1 MKINS
6 ITATPRI
13 VDREKDIAQIVDLF
27 QYAEGTQVHIVYAET
42 GYGKSSFSAKLA
54 KDRFFSDW
62 NIINVKTMPQNVNY
76 DVSEGEYLD
85 LIFTAFMKFF
95 KTQGHSS
102 LSFENYLISNE
113 NRVTKEV
120 FLDQSI
126 DQIVSANSVKD
137 FIIKWSGIG
146 LKKAL
151 KTGDFSLYSII
162 NNISP
167 VARCIKSDYI
177 HYLFKKC
184 HVLLVIDNIQNIDKT
199 SLKYLIEWINETK
212 NKNQGFVLEYTIS
225 DEYSLD
231 SVKKLQREISIAEVD
246 IHLCRLEKMSE
257 EYIADLLESQLNV
270 HSPDIHFVVNAR
282 NHYKDYSA
290 GNLWDLIDYARMYD
304 DHKESG
310 ELTTPTLLNLKSLS
324 QESQYIVS
332 ILFYHNGCMDKKAF
346 YTIWTSEFSSSGN
359 ALDQLFLELFSRQI
373 ICTKTNGDNEQ
384 ISLIHASI
392 LDVYKNNLSNFVDV
406 DKDVYKRLSLFYA
419 KVYEGLVTA
428 VSKEVAW
435 QILVNLYSV
444 NNPEKIMELLADF
457 QTNTLRS
464 ISRDS
469 TWRYLNKLIECTKD
483 NIPRFKD
490 IYFQILRICRIAS
503 LYEEGY
509 SCIKLMERSIDIIS
523 DDDLLLF
530 KLLYLSILD
539 HHETV
544 IQEYK
549 NVISRI
555 EKFNHT
561 WIKLKL
567 LVLNSFIALNDK
579 KACTDI
585 DVELNQIPGF
595 KHSDEYAFY
604 LRLTNIYTK
613 PSQAVK
619 NAKKSIKLFQRKGDT
634 IQEGKSYIT
643 YSKLLSSLGKHQ
655 KAIENIKQAK
665 RLLENSNQGIS
676 CIYNNWAGYM
686 LLSGEFD
693 CNVWDYLNIADQH
706 SVSTYDKLSVVIN
719 KLAWCYENNAFIR
732 LDLLKNQALELI
744 NREPSK
750 LMHCTAY
757 YNLSITYRK
766 AGMIDQADLYY
777 QQAVNLKE
785 ECSCIKARIDGV
797 TFKTRQLIPR
807 IKKPYHICYLS
818 FWLLDL

>member
-1 MKINS
+1 MKIKS
-6 ITATPRI
+6 IKATPTI

-27 QYAEGTQVHIVYAET
+27 QHAENTQVHIVYAET

-76 DVSEGEYLD
+76 DVSEGEYLE
-85 LIFTAFMKFF
+85 LIFKALMKFF
-95 KTQGHSS
+95 KVQGHSS
-102 LSFENYLISNE
+102 LSFENYLISNK
-113 NRVTKEV
+113 NRVMKEV
-120 FLDQSI
+120 FLEESI

-184 HVLLVIDNIQNIDKT
+184 HILMVIDNIQNIDKT

-212 NKNQGFVLEYTIS
+212 DKKQGFILEYTIS
-225 DEYSLD
+225 DGYSLD
-231 SVKKLQREISIAEVD
+231 SVKNLQREISIAEVD
-246 IHLCRLEKMSE
+246 IHLCRLEKMPE
-257 EYIADLLESQLNV
+257 EYIAVLLDAQLNV
-270 HSPDIHFVVNAR
+270 NPRDIHFVIDAK
-282 NHYKDYSA
+282 NHYKNNSE

-304 DHKESG
+304 DHKENG
-310 ELTTPTLLNLKSLS
+310 ELTSPTLLNLKSLS

-332 ILFYHNGCMDKKAF
+332 ILYYHSGCMDKKVF
-346 YTIWTSEFSSSGN
+346 NTIWTSEFSNSEN
-359 ALDQLFLELFSRQI
+359 DLDQLFLELLSSQV
-373 ICTKTNGDNEQ
+373 ICTKTNEDNEQ

-392 LDVYKNNLSNFVDV
+392 LDVYKDNLSDFVDI

-419 KVYEGLVTA
+419 KVYGGSVTV
-428 VSKEVAW
+428 VSKEAAW
-435 QILVNLYSV
+435 QILVNLYSI
-444 NNPEKIMELLADF
+444 NNPEKIMELLTDF
-457 QTNTLRS
+457 QTNTLRN

-483 NIPRFKD
+483 NIPRFKE

-509 SCIKLMERSIDIIS
+509 SCIQLMERSIDIIS

-530 KLLYLSILD
+530 KLIYLSILD

-544 IQEYK
+544 VEEYK

-555 EKFNHT
+555 EKFSHT

-585 DVELNQIPGF
+585 DIELNRIPGF
-595 KHSDEYAFY
+595 KYSDEYSFY

-613 PSQAVK
+613 PSQALK
-619 NAKKSIKLFQRKGDT
+619 NAKKSIKLFQRKGDN
-634 IQEGKSYIT
+634 IQAGKSYIT
-643 YSKLLSSLGKHQ
+643 YSKLLSSLGKHK
-655 KAIENIKQAK
+655 KAIDNIKQAK

-686 LLSGEFD
+686 LLLGEFD
-693 CNVWDYLNIADQH
+693 CTVWDYLNIADQH
-706 SVSTYDKLSVVIN
+706 SVSTYDKLSVIIN
-719 KLAWCYENNAFIR
+719 KLAWCYENNAFVR
-732 LDLLKNQALELI
+732 LDFLKNQALDLI
-744 NREPSK
+744 NKEPSK

-766 AGMIDQADLYY
+766 AGMIAQADMYY

-797 TFKTRQLIPR
+797 TFKTRHLIPR

-818 FWLLDL
+818 FWLFDM